1 MSIQSR
7 DQGNPARADV
17 PESNLGVLLL
27 RVAWLAIL
35 LGLGMEVVLLLANGF
50 GDTFGLGSMT
60 AGLVKNVSWSV
71 MVCVG
76 LAVGATISK
85 IRVPL
90 MGFPGFVAAPLA
102 FEVSRVLHKG
112 TLGAL
117 AVEGT
122 VAAGPSPL
130 LLALIKGIGYGC
142 LGLTI
147 AWVSRRSWGGA
158 GAHAAVGLA
167 VGILFGGAIL
177 VLQYGSGST
186 SVAELFPGAINELL
200 FPVGCSLVLFSG
212 GVVGKMA
219 VRDDTE

>member
-1 MSIQSR
+1 
-7 DQGNPARADV
+7 
-17 PESNLGVLLL
+17 
-27 RVAWLAIL
+27 VAWLAIL
-35 LGLGMEVVLLLANGF
+35 LGLGMEVVLLLTNGF

-71 MVCVG
+71 MVCAG

-85 IRVPL
+85 VRVPL

-130 LLALIKGIGYGC
+130 LLALIKGIEYGR

-147 AWVSRRSWGGA
+147 AWVSRRSWGLV
-158 GAHAAVGLA
+158 VG
-167 VGILFGGAIL
+167 VLFGGAIL

-186 SVAELFPGAINELL
+186 SVAELFPSAINELL
-200 FPVGCSLVLFSG
+200 FPVGCSLVLFSA

-219 VRDDTE
+219 VREDTE